1 MTISSAGE
9 MVRKKLHNAKRREVS
24 GTVLTIQKRNEIF
37 RRRARSV
44 SDCDLFL
51 FVSWRR
57 ARHGRDGA
65 RVSLR
70 CTVCSSFYRVRRTVK
85 KVQSPKVVL
94 GRPHKPCHKLSLKAA
109 LGGSC
114 SPTSMP
120 TSYGPNRAAPP
131 KVSTCIY
138 DRPGPWGGDSIEPK
152 IKEGEEGPENRPC
165 SLPLKQSRR
174 TGR

>member
-1 MTISSAGE
+1 MEARLKTRSRRFKARTDLS
-9 MVRKKLHNAKRREVS
+9 RKDPPLSHRDRLKSPPPGLRHDPPIPDDAKLVFA
-24 GTVLTIQKRNEIF
+24 L
-37 RRRARSV
+37 A
-44 SDCDLFL
+44 
-51 FVSWRR
+51 
-57 ARHGRDGA
+57 
-65 RVSLR
+65 
-70 CTVCSSFYRVRRTVK
+70 VCSSFYRVRRTVK

-114 SPTSMP
+114 SP

-165 SLPLKQSRR
+165 SLPLKQSRW